1 MLFSSE
7 QFNGILTLVPVSRVI
22 FTVIRA
28 RVNRT
33 YSIGRYRPIVDSSE
47 WTKRGKKKEK
57 KKNDRITPISVHVL
71 LFPLNSFDQR
81 LTGVVIVFPQSWFYT
96 LLFRKK
102 TCPISNYFYSSR
114 LDRSC
119 INWEGNVSSQFPP
132 TLTTPF
138 PRNLSSFQKLNNPHQ
153 EDWGSGTMYLF
164 SEFFIRN
171 LSFSSRT
178 TPLPSLPKIS

>member
-57 KKNDRITPISVHVL
+57 KKMMIELHR
-71 LFPLNSFDQR
+71 
-81 LTGVVIVFPQSWFYT
+81 
-96 LLFRKK
+96 
-102 TCPISNYFYSSR
+102 
-114 LDRSC
+114 
-119 INWEGNVSSQFPP
+119 
-132 TLTTPF
+132 
-138 PRNLSSFQKLNNPHQ
+138 
-153 EDWGSGTMYLF
+153 
-164 SEFFIRN
+164 
-171 LSFSSRT
+171 FSST
-178 TPLPSLPKIS
+178 YYYFH